1 MTSGQFCTLAM
12 FLFYANAKRCIAAQ
26 VRDASPITLANTIA
40 QVFDVEEERQEE
52 RLIDITWS
60 SKIKLTNSSRTVHE
74 DDQK

>member
-1 MTSGQFCTLAM
+1 MTLAM
-12 FLFYANAKRCIAAQ
+12 FLFYANAERFIAAQ
-26 VRDASPITLANTIA
+26 VSDASPITLANTIA
-40 QVFDVEEERQEE
+40 QVFDVEEEKQEE